1 MPGRRRLPSRPER
14 VTDGA
19 GEPAE
24 RHAAGRQGARSV
36 AIQGGAHAGR
46 IHGRRQFP
54 RRDLV
59 RLPTAGGRPRP
70 AGTPPADRRVRG
82 GHRDSARRRAD
93 AEPRDRPERPRGVAP
108 PGSRTRPHDDPH
120 GRARRCRRLVGG
132 RPPHRATSTIV
143 ALLPTELLLIDGAAL
158 RGELSA
164 DAELAA
170 PVYLSLLEALARR
183 LTGTRLQLLDLFTI
197 PGSEPW

>member
-1 MPGRRRLPSRPER
+1 MRAGSTDVVDSLAATWFGSRLPEAARARLGPHLRIAEYEAGTEILR
-14 VTDGA
+14 E
-19 GEPAE
+19 GEPT
-24 RHAAGRQGARSV
+24 RSLG
-36 AIQGGAHAGR
+36 I
-46 IHGRRQFP
+46 
-54 RRDLV
+54 
-59 RLPTAGGRPRP
+59 
-70 AGTPPADRRVRG
+70 VRG
-82 GHRDSARRRAD
+82 GRVALRLRV
-93 AEPRDRPERPRGVAP
+93 PERGPTTILTVE
-108 PGSRTRPHDDPH
+108 PGDV
-120 GRARRCRRLVGG
+120 VGWSAVV
-132 RPPHRATSTIV
+132 PPHRATSTIV

>member
-1 MPGRRRLPSRPER
+1 MALRLRVPER
-14 VTDGA
+14 GPTTILTV
-19 GEPAE
+19 EP
-24 RHAAGRQGARSV
+24 GDVVGW
-36 AIQGGAHAGR
+36 
-46 IHGRRQFP
+46 
-54 RRDLV
+54 
-59 RLPTAGGRPRP
+59 
-70 AGTPPADRRVRG
+70 
-82 GHRDSARRRAD
+82 SA
-93 AEPRDRPERPRGVAP
+93 V
-108 PGSRTRPHDDPH
+108 
-120 GRARRCRRLVGG
+120 V
-132 RPPHRATSTIV
+132 PPHRATSTIV